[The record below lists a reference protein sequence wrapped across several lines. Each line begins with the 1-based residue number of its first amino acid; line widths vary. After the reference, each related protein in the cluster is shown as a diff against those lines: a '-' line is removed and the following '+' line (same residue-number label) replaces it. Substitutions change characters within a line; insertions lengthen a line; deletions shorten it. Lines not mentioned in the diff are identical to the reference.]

1 MDGSVKDEDLLLHTI
16 VENQEPVVRELSDDT
31 FEHLTQASSGATTG
45 DWFVMFYATNCVE
58 CQRLQARWEAVGAKL
73 KTRLNTARV
82 NRQTTGRVT
91 SRRFGVVET
100 PVFILFRQGKMYRYN
115 IPKYD
120 VTSFVTFATD
130 WYKNARTENVPVP
143 KTPFDDLTLQIAE
156 YLRENPWMWKLG
168 SIAVCIGVIASVI
181 LRLNAGQVA
190 QKKKSAKKDKSEKSD
205 KTKKGK

>member
-1 MDGSVKDEDLLLHTI
+1 MSECLQGAQLANSTQLVYFRDFTLLLI
-16 VENQEPVVRELSDDT
+16 SVYIDT
-31 FEHLTQASSGATTG
+31 GH
-45 DWFVMFYATNCVE
+45 YATNCVE

-143 KTPFDDLTLQIAE
+143 KTPLASYDNMAQTVLFPVMKVCDCENQYGKDNQLSDNGKYCEEQIT
-156 YLRENPWMWKLG
+156 
-168 SIAVCIGVIASVI
+168 
-181 LRLNAGQVA
+181 
-190 QKKKSAKKDKSEKSD
+190 SA
-205 KTKKGK
+205 TKN